1 MSKINVLGASCIDIL
16 VDKADKEQFFSG
28 RYKADQIKTSFGGDG
43 LNEAVVLAAL
53 GNDVSFST
61 ILGDDPS
68 GHMIFDFL
76 KQNGVK
82 IRDDVFRENIDTYI
96 SLVLIDE
103 TGERSF
109 VGSKNGSLRL
119 YDLEDVHID
128 DDCKIVSF
136 ASLFIS
142 KMLDDEKL
150 TVLFEKI
157 KEKGITWCVDTSS
170 IKNDEYARDMR
181 CLSYVDYFFC
191 NESEARQLCRKE
203 DLMECEKILYQ
214 AGIRNVIIKA
224 SAKGCLYKGSFYPPQ
239 ETIECID
246 STGAGD
252 SFVAGFIS
260 GLSKGQTVISS
271 IENANCCGAK
281 ACQYVGA
288 NTWVSYL

>member
-16 VDKADKEQFFSG
+16 VDQADKNEFFSG

-43 LNEAVVLAAL
+43 LNESVVLAAL

-61 ILGDDPS
+61 ILGEDPS

-76 KQNGVK
+76 KRRGVK
-82 IRDDVFRENIDTYI
+82 ISEDVFREGIDTYI

-119 YDLEDVHID
+119 YDLSDVKID
-128 DDCKIVSF
+128 NDCKIVSF

-142 KMLDDEKL
+142 KMLNDEKL
-150 TVLFEKI
+150 TVLFRKI
-157 KEKGITWCVDTSS
+157 KERGITLCVDTSS
-170 IKNDEYARDMR
+170 IKNNEYALDMN
-181 CLSYVDYFFC
+181 CLSYIDYFFC
-191 NESEARQLCRKE
+191 NESEARQLCRSE
-203 DLMECEKILYQ
+203 DLMECETVLYQ
-214 AGIRNVIIKA
+214 SGIRNVIIKA
-224 SAKGCLYKGSFYPPQ
+224 SDKGCLYKGSFYPPA
-239 ETIECID
+239 EKIRCID

-260 GLSKGQTVISS
+260 ALSKGESVSS
-271 IENANCCGAK
+271 CIENANACGAK